1 MTMTP
6 EDIEA
11 LFTRRDGS
19 YAFARWGR
27 PIAPIVFGVEDDTLK
42 TFKGAL
48 EALSAITR
56 HPPAETDPEL
66 GSNLMFFL
74 FRDWSEL
81 RDVPDLDRLV
91 PELDS
96 LVPRLEAEGANQY
109 RLFRFDAQGAIK
121 AAFSFI
127 RMDESLQKWSAE
139 SLALMQAVQV
149 FVMWGDGAFAER
161 SPLARLSEGGADIL
175 RPEIASVLTA
185 AYAPELNATASDPAH
200 ALRLFARTQA

>member
-1 MTMTP
+1 MKP

-11 LFTRRDGS
+11 LFMRRDGS

-27 PIAPIVFGVEDDTLK
+27 PIAPIVFGVEDDTLR

-56 HPPAETDPEL
+56 HPLAETDPEL

-74 FRDWSEL
+74 FRDWGEL

-91 PELDS
+91 PELHS
-96 LVPRLEAEGANQY
+96 LVPRLQAEEANQY
-109 RLFRFDAQGAIK
+109 RFFRFDAQGAIK
-121 AAFSFI
+121 AAFSFV

-185 AYAPELNATASDPAH
+185 AYAPELPATAQDPAH

>member
-1 MTMTP
+1 MTP

-56 HPPAETDPEL
+56 HPLAETDPEL

-91 PELDS
+91 PELHS

-185 AYAPELNATASDPAH
+185 AYAPELPPTANDRAH

>member
-1 MTMTP
+1 MTP
-6 EDIEA
+6 EDTEA

-19 YAFARWGR
+19 FAFARWAR
-27 PIAPIVFGVEDDTLK
+27 PIAPIVFGVEEGTLK
-42 TFKGAL
+42 SFKGAL

-56 HPPAETDPEL
+56 HPLAETDPEL

-74 FRDWSEL
+74 FREWAEL
-81 RDVPDLDRLV
+81 TDIPDLDRLV
-91 PELDS
+91 PELQT
-96 LVPRLEAEGANQY
+96 LVPRLETDGANQY
-109 RLFRFDAQGAIK
+109 RLFRFDEQGAIK

-127 RMDESLQKWSAE
+127 RVDRELAGWSAE

-149 FVMWGDGAFAER
+149 FVLWGEDAFAER

-185 AYAPELNATASDPAH
+185 AYAPELPAATNEASH
-200 ALRLFARTQA
+200 ALRLFARTQT